1 MIENGHNKN
10 MLRFCRLALAGIVAA
25 LIWTNGATA
34 ADYPDRP
41 IKLVVPFPPGG
52 TTDVLGRIF
61 AQYLAQ
67 KIGGSVVVENKPGAA
82 SALGIDFVA
91 KSDPDGYTL
100 LWGPSDGL
108 GVLPAVRSN
117 LPYRPL
123 DDFTPLGL
131 VAEAPFSFA
140 VNADFPVHDIK
151 ELIAYAK
158 DHPGGL
164 NYGTPGIGSAGHL
177 ATALL
182 QLRTGIKLT
191 HVPYKGGAQAINDVL
206 AGQI

>member
-1 MIENGHNKN
+1 MIEDGHNKN
-10 MLRFCRLALAGIVAA
+10 MLGFCRLALAGSLPQ

-34 ADYPDRP
+34 AAYPDRP

-82 SALGIDFVA
+82 SALGID
-91 KSDPDGYTL
+91 
-100 LWGPSDGL
+100 LWRSRSRRLHTVVGPL
-108 GVLPAVRSN
+108 GRPRRVVPAVRSN

-123 DDFTPLGL
+123 TDFTPLGL

-182 QLRTGIKLT
+182 NCG
-191 HVPYKGGAQAINDVL
+191 PE
-206 AGQI
+206 